1 MGDRV
6 STLRYRRAM
15 NILGLRG
22 VSGAVRAGVVIAALT
37 VLALVA
43 ACGGEGASTS
53 PGTPTAA
60 GQAARSGQGG
70 RVAKAGDRVSV
81 HYTGTLD
88 DGKQFDSS
96 KGREPLAFTVGN
108 GDVIAGFDRA
118 VTGLDVG
125 KSVKV
130 RMEPKD
136 AYGERREDLVVTV
149 PAAQAPPG
157 LQVGQFVSLGGR
169 RALVTKITAESVTVD
184 ANHELAGQ
192 ALNFE
197 IELVSID
204 S

>member
-1 MGDRV
+1 MG
-6 STLRYRRAM
+6 LRYRERM
-15 NILGLRG
+15 NTQQQPRL
-22 VSGAVRAGVVIAALT
+22 VSIGRTAGVLAALM
-37 VLALVA
+37 ALVFA
-43 ACGGEGASTS
+43 SACGGSRGAPSSTS
-53 PGTPTAA
+53 SAAATAAATTSA
-60 GQAARSGQGG
+60 GQAG

-96 KGREPLAFTVGN
+96 KGKEPLQFTVGAGN
-108 GDVIAGFDRA
+108 VIAGFDRA
-118 VTGLDVG
+118 VTGLEVG